1 MKRNCLKHGLKFT
14 RFNFLIHYFIELPLH
29 VANINQ
35 LLKILELKSEQG
47 KKQKNSGVSDH
58 FSGWH
63 VFEYETKSPFEYKLL
78 HVPISVFCQYL
89 ATCNMHA

>member
-47 KKQKNSGVSDH
+47 KKQKNSRVCLNTKQNLHLNTNFYMFQSLFSVST
-58 FSGWH
+58 W
-63 VFEYETKSPFEYKLL
+63 L
-78 HVPISVFCQYL
+78 HV
-89 ATCNMHA
+89 TCMHEKFFLD